1 MAAVEPTWSVDFG
14 SVFDNREGDN
24 KYAEA
29 KTFFFTNLAVEGG
42 IKFTKHDRISAGAV
56 WNQPVANDI
65 DDATVRPI
73 VSGASRWVCFR
84 APSCASSSP
93 DSSGVTL

>member
-29 KTFFFTNLAVEGG
+29 KTFFLPTWL
-42 IKFTKHDRISAGAV
+42 
-56 WNQPVANDI
+56 
-65 DDATVRPI
+65 
-73 VSGASRWVCFR
+73 
-84 APSCASSSP
+84 
-93 DSSGVTL
+93 